1 MSKKTKK
8 KKQIKVSLS
17 KETKKDLK
25 SVLDYATQLDLALV
39 RLFDNIKATTNQIE
53 EVNNNVTLLSSKV
66 DLAGHIIE
74 NRTK

>member
-1 MSKKTKK
+1 MAKKTKK

-17 KETKKDLK
+17 NETKKDLK

-66 DLAGHIIE
+66 DIAGHIIE